1 MYNMKEVR
9 LPIMEMFYSIQGE
22 GYQQGKSAFFVR
34 LAGCDVGCSWCDVKD
49 SWDKN
54 KYPLYSIQ
62 SILQEIKKTNTQNI
76 VITGGEPLMHNLNDL
91 CGQLKQQKLN
101 LFLETSGAYP
111 MSGNWDWICISPKKF
126 KPPLEENLIFA
137 NELKVIVYNKDDL
150 KWATNYAQKVNT
162 NCKLFLQPE
171 WSKKE
176 AVSPFII
183 DFIKDN
189 PTWMLS
195 VQIHKYLQIE

>member
-1 MYNMKEVR
+1 MKEVR